1 MLEITAKADKL
12 VEKYNMLSYGD
23 YVVVGVSGGAD
34 SMVLLEYLL
43 SKKDEYNLRLTVA
56 NVEHG
61 IRGQES
67 LDDTA
72 FVKDYCINRGLDFS
86 SLSINAVEEARQ
98 CGMGIEEYSRKRRY
112 EFFESFNPDKI
123 ATAHNLSDNVETVLF
138 RMARGTSAKGLCG
151 IPAVRGRI
159 IRPLLSCTGDEI
171 RIACKLASIPYRI
184 DSTNNDVVYSRNHIR
199 HNVIPQLE
207 KLNPLFTDA
216 VSRMIASVNE
226 DEDFLSICVEEAY
239 SICFSDGRLITDRLK
254 KQHPAILKRVIIK
267 YLNSFDVSVDELH
280 LNGILN
286 CISNYGKYQ
295 IAGNGFVVC
304 DKNSV
309 RYALLCYNEEK
320 QLIVNKS
327 VIDYKDFLTNCKFY
341 TKQFDIYF
349 DCDKI
354 IGNVYARYRK
364 AGDRIS
370 PAGRDCS
377 KSLKKLFNEF
387 CVDVEKR
394 NSIPVICDDDGV
406 IGVCGCCV
414 DERVR
419 ADKNTKNIL
428 LLKISLED

>member
-1 MLEITAKADKL
+1 MLDITAKADKL

-34 SMVLLEYLL
+34 SMVLLEYLI

-67 LDDTA
+67 VDDTA
-72 FVKDYCINRGLDFS
+72 FVKEYCTNKGLDFS

-98 CGMGIEEYSRKRRY
+98 CGMGVEEYSRKRRY

-151 IPAVRGRI
+151 IPAVRGKI

-171 RIACKLASIPYRI
+171 RKACKSALIPYRI
-184 DSTNNDVVYSRNHIR
+184 DSTNSDVAYSRNHIR

-216 VSRMIASVNE
+216 ASRMIASVNE
-226 DEDFLSICVEEAY
+226 DEDFINICVEEAY

-267 YLNSFDVSVDELH
+267 YLNLFDVSVDELH

-286 CISNYGKYQ
+286 CIRNYGKYQ
-295 IAGNGFVVC
+295 IAGNGFVIC
-304 DKNSV
+304 DKNCF
-309 RYALLCYNEEK
+309 RYTLLGNNEEK
-320 QLIVNKS
+320 QLIVNKC
-327 VIDYKDFLTNCKFY
+327 VINHQEFLTNCKFY
-341 TKQFDIYF
+341 INQFDIYF

-354 IGNVYARYRK
+354 SGNVYARFRK
-364 AGDRIS
+364 TGDKIS
-370 PAGRDCS
+370 PAGRDCT
-377 KSLKKLFNEF
+377 KSLKKLYNELSI
-387 CVDVEKR
+387 DVEKR
-394 NSIPVICDDDGV
+394 DSIPVICDDNGV
-406 IGVCGCCV
+406 IGVCGYCV
-414 DERVR
+414 DERVK
-419 ADKNTKNIL
+419 ADEETKNIL

>member
-1 MLEITAKADKL
+1 M
-12 VEKYNMLSYGD
+12 
-23 YVVVGVSGGAD
+23 
-34 SMVLLEYLL
+34 
-43 SKKDEYNLRLTVA
+43 
-56 NVEHG
+56 
-61 IRGQES
+61 
-67 LDDTA
+67 
-72 FVKDYCINRGLDFS
+72 
-86 SLSINAVEEARQ
+86 
-98 CGMGIEEYSRKRRY
+98 
-112 EFFESFNPDKI
+112 
-123 ATAHNLSDNVETVLF
+123 
-138 RMARGTSAKGLCG
+138 
-151 IPAVRGRI
+151 
-159 IRPLLSCTGDEI
+159 
-171 RIACKLASIPYRI
+171 ASIPYRI
-184 DSTNNDVVYSRNHIR
+184 DSTNNDTTYSRNHIR

-309 RYALLCYNEEK
+309 RYALLSYNEEK

-341 TKQFDIYF
+341 TKKFDIYF

-377 KSLKKLFNEF
+377 KSLKKLFNEV

-394 NSIPVICDDDGV
+394 NSIPVICDDNGV

-414 DERVR
+414 DERVK
-419 ADKNTKNIL
+419 ADENTKNIL